1 MRLPG
6 IMRRQLYG
14 EQEPREVSLSCAKRA
29 VAIRLEL
36 YEESCNCVTR
46 AVQRDL
52 YEESCK
58 KRAGLRIAYKS
69 AATGIR
75 NYIIRLIYK

>member
-36 YEESCNCVTR
+36 YEESCSCVTG
-46 AVQRDL
+46 AVRRDL
-52 YEESCK
+52 CEESCR
-58 KRAGLRIAYKS
+58 KRAGLRIAYGG

-75 NYIIRLIYK
+75 NYTIRLMYK